1 VRAALAA
8 AVVAVGAPLV
18 LAVALVAGVAGVG
31 SVPATPTAAGRAE
44 VPAAYL
50 ALYEQAAASCPGLG
64 WEVLAGI
71 GSVES
76 DHGRAPLPGVGSG
89 ANLAGAAGPM
99 QLEPATF
106 ALYDHPVPA
115 DPTPTPGGTGS
126 VYDPAD
132 AVWAAARMLC
142 ASGAGDPG
150 RLSQAVYAQ
159 NHSPVYV
166 AQVLA
171 VAAAYASSPAG
182 QPGTGAGVAVAVALG
197 EVGTPYV
204 WGGDAPGGFDCSGL
218 VQWAYAR
225 AGTTLPRTAQAQSDA
240 GPPLGPGTP
249 LQAGDLVFFGAG
261 PGAVDH
267 VGIYVGGGRMVD
279 APHAGAQVRV
289 EPVAGFTPPY
299 VGATRPSP

>member
-1 VRAALAA
+1 VKTAVAAT
-8 AVVAVGAPLV
+8 VVIAGAPLLLV
-18 LAVALVAGVAGVG
+18 VALVAGVAGVG
-31 SVPATPTAAGRAE
+31 MAPATPTATARAE
-44 VPAAYL
+44 VPTAYL
-50 ALYEQAAASCPGLG
+50 ALYEQAAASCPGLA

-99 QLEPATF
+99 QFEPATF
-106 ALYDHPVPA
+106 VLYDHPVPA

-126 VYDPAD
+126 VYDPTD

-142 ASGAGDPG
+142 ANGGGDPAQ
-150 RLSQAVYAQ
+150 LASAIYAY

-171 VAAAYASSPAG
+171 AAAAYATSPAG
-182 QPGTGAGVAVAVALG
+182 QPATAATVVVAAALG
-197 EVGTPYV
+197 EVATPYV

-225 AGTTLPRTAQAQSDA
+225 AGTALPRTAQAQSDA
-240 GPPLGPGTP
+240 GPALGASTP
-249 LQAGDLVFFGAG
+249 LQPGDLVFFGAG
-261 PGAVDH
+261 PSAVDH
-267 VGIYVGGGRMVD
+267 VGIYVGDGRMVD

-289 EPVAGFTPPY
+289 EPVSGFVPPY
-299 VGATRPSP
+299 VGATRPAS

>member
-1 VRAALAA
+1 MKAAVIA
-8 AVVAVGAPLV
+8 AVVLAGAPLLLV
-18 LAVALVAGVAGVG
+18 VALVAGVAGMAM
-31 SVPATPTAAGRAE
+31 VPATPTATARAG

-50 ALYEQAAASCPGLG
+50 ALYEQAAASCPGLA

-89 ANLAGAAGPM
+89 ANFAGAAGPM
-99 QLEPATF
+99 QFEPATF
-106 ALYDHPVPA
+106 ALYDHPVAA
-115 DPTPTPGGTGS
+115 DLTPTPGGTGS
-126 VYDPAD
+126 VYDPTD

-142 ASGAGDPG
+142 ANGAGDPAQVPAA
-150 RLSQAVYAQ
+150 LYAY

-171 VAAAYASSPAG
+171 TAAAYATSPDG
-182 QPGTGAGVAVAVALG
+182 QPGTAATVAVAATKG

-225 AGTTLPRTAQAQSDA
+225 AGTALPRTAQAQSDA
-240 GPPLGPGTP
+240 GPALGAGAS
-249 LQAGDLVFFGAG
+249 LQPGDLVFFGAG
-261 PGAVDH
+261 AGAVDH
-267 VGIYVGGGRMVD
+267 VGIYVGDGRMVD

-289 EPVAGFTPPY
+289 EPVAGFVPPY

>member
-1 VRAALAA
+1 VKT
-8 AVVAVGAPLV
+8 AVVAAVAIAGAPLLLV
-18 LAVALVAGVAGVG
+18 VALVAGVAGVG
-31 SVPATPTAAGRAE
+31 MVPATPTATARAG

-76 DHGRAPLPGVGSG
+76 DHGRAPLPGVASG
-89 ANLAGAAGPM
+89 ASHAGAQGPM

-106 ALYDHPVPA
+106 AVYDHPVPA
-115 DPTPTPGGTGS
+115 DPAPSPGGTGS
-126 VYDPAD
+126 VYDPVD

-142 ASGAGDPG
+142 ASGAADPAQ
-150 RLSQAVYAQ
+150 LSQAIYAYH
-159 NHSPVYV
+159 HSPVYV

-171 VAAAYASSPAG
+171 AAAAYATSPAG
-182 QPGTGAGVAVAVALG
+182 QSGTGAGVAVAAALG

-204 WGGDAPGGFDCSGL
+204 WGGDVPGGFDCSGL
-218 VQWAYAR
+218 AQWAYAR
-225 AGTTLPRTAQAQSDA
+225 AGTALPRTAQAQSDA
-240 GPPLGPGTP
+240 GPTLGAGTP
-249 LQAGDLVFFGAG
+249 LQAGDLVFFGTG

-267 VGIYVGGGRMVD
+267 VGIYVGDGRMVD